1 VTRLRLRRPEWEGA
15 WLRASSY
22 AGMRCLRV
30 FRLVAGPAASA
41 TVLRVRSEVMNRAL
55 VIVDIQRDY
64 FPGGKM
70 PLHEPEAA
78 ANKAGQVLEAFR
90 AAGQGV
96 VHVQHLSPAGA
107 GFLEEGTEG
116 VEIMAP
122 VTPREGE
129 TVITKQAPNSFLGT
143 DLEQILRGLDVE
155 EVVVAGMMTSMCVD
169 ATTRAGA
176 DLGFKMTLVPDA
188 CAAPNLE
195 FGGRQVDAQDVHA
208 SFVAALGQFYATVT
222 PADQIT

>member
-1 VTRLRLRRPEWEGA
+1 MP
-15 WLRASSY
+15 
-22 AGMRCLRV
+22 
-30 FRLVAGPAASA
+30 
-41 TVLRVRSEVMNRAL
+41 RAL

-78 ANKAGQVLEAFR
+78 AEKAAKVLEVFR
-90 AAGQGV
+90 AAGDPV
-96 VHVQHLSPAGA
+96 IHVQHLSPAGG

-116 VEIMAP
+116 AEVMLAP
-122 VTPREGE
+122 KDGE
-129 TVITKQAPNSFLGT
+129 TLITKRAPNSFLGT
-143 DLEQILRGLDVE
+143 DLEQTLRGLDVD
-155 EVVVAGMMTSMCVD
+155 EVVVTGMMTSMCVD

-176 DLGFKMTLVPDA
+176 DLGFTMTLVPDA
-188 CAAPNLE
+188 CAAPDLE
-195 FGGRQVDAQDVHA
+195 FDGRKVDAEDVHA

>member
-1 VTRLRLRRPEWEGA
+1 MP
-15 WLRASSY
+15 
-22 AGMRCLRV
+22 
-30 FRLVAGPAASA
+30 
-41 TVLRVRSEVMNRAL
+41 RAL

-78 ANKAGQVLEAFR
+78 AEQAARVLEAFR
-90 AAGQGV
+90 AAGDPV
-96 VHVQHLSPAGA
+96 IHVQHLSAPGD

-116 VEIMAP
+116 ADLVLAP
-122 VTPREGE
+122 QEGE
-129 TVITKQAPNSFLGT
+129 TLITKRSPNSFLDT
-143 DLEQILRGLDVE
+143 DLERTLRGLDVE
-155 EVVVAGMMTSMCVD
+155 DVVVTGMMTSMCVD

-188 CAAPNLE
+188 CAAPDLE
-195 FGGRQVDAQDVHA
+195 FGGRTVDARDVHA

-222 PADQIT
+222 PAAQIT

>member
-1 VTRLRLRRPEWEGA
+1 
-15 WLRASSY
+15 
-22 AGMRCLRV
+22 
-30 FRLVAGPAASA
+30 
-41 TVLRVRSEVMNRAL
+41 MNRAL

-90 AAGQGV
+90 AADQGV

-107 GFLEEGTEG
+107 GFLEEGTDG

-129 TVITKQAPNSFLGT
+129 TVITKRAPNSFLGT
-143 DLEQILRGLDVE
+143 NLEQILRGLDVE

>member
-1 VTRLRLRRPEWEGA
+1 MT
-15 WLRASSY
+15 
-22 AGMRCLRV
+22 
-30 FRLVAGPAASA
+30 
-41 TVLRVRSEVMNRAL
+41 RAL

-78 ANKAGQVLEAFR
+78 AKKAAQVLETFR
-90 AAGQGV
+90 AAGDPV
-96 VHVQHLSPAGA
+96 IHVQHLSPAGG

-116 VEIMAP
+116 AEVMLAP
-122 VTPREGE
+122 QDGE
-129 TVITKQAPNSFLGT
+129 TLITKRAPNSFLGT
-143 DLEQILRGLDVE
+143 DLEQTLRGLDVE
-155 EVVVAGMMTSMCVD
+155 EVVVTGMMTSMCVD

-188 CAAPNLE
+188 CAAPGLE
-195 FGGRQVDAQDVHA
+195 FGGREVDAEDVHA

-222 PADQIT
+222 PADQLT

>member
-1 VTRLRLRRPEWEGA
+1 MP
-15 WLRASSY
+15 
-22 AGMRCLRV
+22 
-30 FRLVAGPAASA
+30 
-41 TVLRVRSEVMNRAL
+41 RAL

-78 ANKAGQVLEAFR
+78 AEKAAQVLEAFR
-90 AAGQGV
+90 ASGDPV
-96 VHVQHLSPAGA
+96 IHVQHLSPAGD

-116 VEIMAP
+116 AEVMLVP
-122 VTPREGE
+122 QDGE
-129 TVITKQAPNSFLGT
+129 TLITERAPNSFLGT
-143 DLEQILRGLDVE
+143 DLEQTLRGLDVE
-155 EVVVAGMMTSMCVD
+155 EVVVTGMMTSMCVD

-188 CAAPNLE
+188 CAAPDLE
-195 FGGRQVDAQDVHA
+195 FNGRTVDAEDVHA

>member
-1 VTRLRLRRPEWEGA
+1 MT
-15 WLRASSY
+15 
-22 AGMRCLRV
+22 
-30 FRLVAGPAASA
+30 
-41 TVLRVRSEVMNRAL
+41 RAL

-78 ANKAGQVLEAFR
+78 AEKAGQVLEAFR
-90 AAGQGV
+90 AAGDPV
-96 VHVQHLSPAGA
+96 IHVQHLSPAGG
-107 GFLEEGTEG
+107 GFLEEGTDG
-116 VEIMAP
+116 ADIMLS
-122 VTPREGE
+122 RRDDE
-129 TVITKQAPNSFLGT
+129 TLITKRAPNSFLDT
-143 DLEQILRGLDVE
+143 PLEQTLRDLDVE
-155 EVVVAGMMTSMCVD
+155 EVVVTGMMTSMCVD

-188 CAAPNLE
+188 CAAPGLE

-222 PADQIT
+222 PADEIG

>member
-1 VTRLRLRRPEWEGA
+1 
-15 WLRASSY
+15 
-22 AGMRCLRV
+22 
-30 FRLVAGPAASA
+30 
-41 TVLRVRSEVMNRAL
+41 MNRAL

-78 ANKAGQVLEAFR
+78 AAKAGEVLQAFR
-90 AAGQGV
+90 AAGDPV
-96 VHVQHLSPAGA
+96 VHVQHHSPAGA

-116 VEIMAP
+116 IEIMAP
-122 VTPREGE
+122 VTPQKGE
-129 TVITKQAPNSFLGT
+129 TLITKHAPNSFLGT
-143 DLEQILRGLDVE
+143 DLEQTLRSLDVE
-155 EVVVAGMMTSMCVD
+155 EVVVTGMMTSMCVD

-188 CAAPNLE
+188 CAAPDLE
-195 FGGRQVDAQDVHA
+195 FGGRRVDAQDVHA

-222 PADQIT
+222 PADELT